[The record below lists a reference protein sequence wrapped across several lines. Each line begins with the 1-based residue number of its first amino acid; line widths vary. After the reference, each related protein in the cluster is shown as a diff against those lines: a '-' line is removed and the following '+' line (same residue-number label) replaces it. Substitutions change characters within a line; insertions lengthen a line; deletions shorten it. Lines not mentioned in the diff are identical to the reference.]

1 MPLPEPKKGGGFLSE
16 VCVMSLP
23 MLLNGLLV
31 SVLLFSGVAQAGDAV
46 VIADFSSGVD
56 ADGVPKGWQIKEKS
70 GRADFAVVK
79 EGGRSVFRMKSANT
93 SFSLQKEVNIDL
105 KQHPVLA
112 WKWKVTKLP
121 AGGDFRKSGTDDQA
135 AQLFLAFSKT
145 QAIVY
150 IWDTTAPQ
158 GVTGNASAPFFMTIK
173 TVVVRSGAAETGTWI
188 TESRNVYEDYKKF
201 FGKEPPPV
209 AGVRLQI
216 NSQHTGASAESYF
229 ADVVFKKAVK

>member
-1 MPLPEPKKGGGFLSE
+1 
-16 VCVMSLP
+16 MS
-23 MLLNGLLV
+23 MSMMFKGLLG
-31 SVLLFSGVAQAGDAV
+31 SALLFSGVAWAADSV
-46 VIADFSSGVD
+46 VIAEFSSGVD
-56 ADGVPKGWQIKEKS
+56 AKGVPKGWQIKEKS
-70 GRADFAVVK
+70 GKADFTVIK
-79 EGGRSVFRMKSANT
+79 EGANSVFKMKSANT

-105 KQHPVLA
+105 KRYPVLT

-121 AGGDFRKSGTDDQA
+121 TGGDFRKSGTDDQA

-173 TVVVRSGAAETGTWI
+173 AVVVRSGAAELGKWI
-188 TESRNVYEDYKKF
+188 VESRNVYEDYKKF

-209 AGVRLQI
+209 TGVRLQI
-216 NSQHTGASAESYF
+216 NSQHTGTSAESYF
-229 ADVVFKKAVK
+229 GDVAFKKP

>member
-1 MPLPEPKKGGGFLSE
+1 
-16 VCVMSLP
+16 MS
-23 MLLNGLLV
+23 MSMMFKGLLG
-31 SVLLFSGVAQAGDAV
+31 SALLFSGVAWAADSV
-46 VIADFSSGVD
+46 VIAEFSSGVD
-56 ADGVPKGWQIKEKS
+56 AKGVPKGWQIKEKS
-70 GRADFAVVK
+70 GKADFTVIK
-79 EGGRSVFRMKSANT
+79 EGANSVFKMKSANT

-105 KQHPVLA
+105 KRYPVLT

-121 AGGDFRKSGTDDQA
+121 TGGDFRKSGTDDQA

-173 TVVVRSGAAETGTWI
+173 AVVVRSGAAELGKWI
-188 TESRNVYEDYKKF
+188 VESRNVYEDYKKF

-209 AGVRLQI
+209 TGVRLQI
-216 NSQHTGASAESYF
+216 NSQHTGTSAESYF
-229 ADVVFKKAVK
+229 RDVAFKKP